1 MATFMSSLSDWA
13 SLFGYFC
20 LFLALLTAFY
30 FVLPSPRRDEDE
42 EGWTF
47 RKPGKAQAKSLAALV
62 AEADAHERYA
72 PGHARRV
79 ADLALALADAI
90 AFPPAERARLEQAA
104 LLHDVGELDTAAELI
119 GKPGL
124 LTQPE
129 LHKLWKH
136 PAAGAAR
143 TMALTK
149 DPIVASWVRWSHERW
164 DGLGYPDGLAGPQIP
179 LPARILRLA
188 DSLEAMSQVRPYR
201 GALDLQEAGT
211 EINRLAGISYDP
223 ELARI
228 FVDYVLPRWAEKRGA
243 GAPPTA

>member
-1 MATFMSSLSDWA
+1 MSSLSDWA

-20 LFLALLTAFY
+20 LFLALLTGFY
-30 FVLPSPRRDEDE
+30 FVLPGPRRDDE
-42 EGWTF
+42 EAAGWGF
-47 RKPGKAQAKSLAALV
+47 GKPGKAAPKGLEALV

-104 LLHDVGELDTAAELI
+104 LLHDIGELVTPADLL

-124 LTQPE
+124 LSQPE
-129 LHKLWKH
+129 LHQLWKH
-136 PAAGAAR
+136 PAAGAERAL
-143 TMALTK
+143 ALTK
-149 DPIVASWVRWSHERW
+149 DPVVATWVRWSHEHW
-164 DGLGYPDGLAGPQIP
+164 DGLGYPDGLAGTQIP

-188 DSLEAMSQVRPYR
+188 DSAEAMSQARPYR
-201 GALDLQEAGT
+201 GALALHDLCT

-228 FVDYVLPRWAEKRGA
+228 FVDYVLPRWAEQAA
-243 GAPPTA
+243 GGKDAG